1 VLIARAGLA
10 SRRGAEVL
18 IRDGLVTVNGHVVTT
33 LGSRADPSKDRILV
47 GGRPLRGAAAPV
59 YIAFHKPTG
68 MVTTR
73 TDPEG
78 RPCVGD
84 VIADLRLVLH
94 PVGRLD
100 FHTSGLLLLTNDG
113 ELTARL
119 THARYG
125 IPKTYAVKAD
135 RPPTE
140 EELRRLR
147 AGVRIDTGEPV
158 RADIGVSRAQ
168 GQKARMTIT
177 IHEGRNRQIRRM
189 LEAVGLRVDKLR
201 RVAIG
206 PLKLGRLPTG
216 ATRRL
221 TRDEV
226 RALKRATGLE

>member
-1 VLIARAGLA
+1 M
-10 SRRGAEVL
+10 L
-18 IRDGLVTVNGHVVTT
+18 IRDGLVTVNGHVVTS
-33 LGSRADPSKDRILV
+33 LGTKADPAVDRIRV
-47 GGRPLRGAAAPV
+47 AGRPLRGAAAPV
-59 YIAFHKPTG
+59 YFAFHKPTG
-68 MVTTR
+68 MITSLA
-73 TDPEG
+73 DPEG

-84 VIADLRLVLH
+84 VIAELRAPLH

-125 IPKTYAVKAD
+125 IPKSYAVKVD
-135 RPPTE
+135 RVPTDD
-140 EELRRLR
+140 ELRRLR
-147 AGVRIDTGEPV
+147 TGVRIDTGEPV
-158 RADIGVSRAQ
+158 RAEITIPRTQ
-168 GQKARMTIT
+168 GQKSRFSIT
-177 IHEGRNRQIRRM
+177 IREGRNRQIRRM

-201 RVAIG
+201 RVSIG

-226 RALKRATGLE
+226 RALRRATGLE